1 MRKSLEDIFRFCSLL
16 PQSLTKCQS
25 AICGWF
31 SKKSLGN
38 VLNNSRVDT
47 LTPAIISGQLFVSL
61 YFISATGFLHF
72 ISATVF
78 CILSALA
85 HYLQVFCI
93 VRMMLELEYLPGQA
107 FWIQRSKKGSCSDAF
122 FMDLLIAVIWYFLEK
137 NISRICIPC
146 IYVSPVFSQSMN

>member
-1 MRKSLEDIFRFCSLL
+1 MRKILVDIFRFCSLL

-38 VLNNSRVDT
+38 VLNNSCVDI
-47 LTPAIISGQLFVSL
+47 LTPADNIRSTFCGVCIL
-61 YFISATGFLHF
+61 SAPQ
-72 ISATVF
+72 VF

-107 FWIQRSKKGSCSDAF
+107 FWIKRSKKGSCSDAF

-137 NISRICIPC
+137 KC
-146 IYVSPVFSQSMN
+146 

>member
-1 MRKSLEDIFRFCSLL
+1 MRKSLVDIFRFCSLL

-38 VLNNSRVDT
+38 VLNNSRVDI
-47 LTPAIISGQLFVSL
+47 LTPADNIRSTFCGVCIL
-61 YFISATGFLHF
+61 SAPQVFCIL
-72 ISATVF
+72 SAPQVF

-93 VRMMLELEYLPGQA
+93 VRMMLELDYLPGQA
-107 FWIQRSKKGSCSDAF
+107 FWIQRSKKGSCSDAV
-122 FMDLLIAVIWYFLEK
+122 FMDLVIAVIWYFIET
-137 NISRICIPC
+137 NISHCN
-146 IYVSPVFSQSMN
+146 VSPVFSQSMN